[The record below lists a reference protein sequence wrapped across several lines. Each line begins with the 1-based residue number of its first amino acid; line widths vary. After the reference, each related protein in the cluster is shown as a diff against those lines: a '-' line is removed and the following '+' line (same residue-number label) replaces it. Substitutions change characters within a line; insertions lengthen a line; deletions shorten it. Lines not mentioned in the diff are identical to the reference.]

1 MNSEEVRDQL
11 ARANDNLGRVLFA
24 IDTLQDNEENRFLKK
39 YQKPVNSAKLNIEFV
54 IGELEELE

>member
-11 ARANDNLGRVLFA
+11 ATANDNLGRVLFA

-39 YQKPVNSAKLNIEFV
+39 YQTSE
-54 IGELEELE
+54 